1 MWPTQTASFDRS
13 LSPQV
18 FYKRCPPTV
27 RNLAAF
33 PDTVPHMDS
42 LVEVRGSCVENAEE
56 RETPKLYCGAD
67 GDWLVPLGRCVCSAG
82 HEEGGDGYCEGRK
95 QWQRLWSSH
104 KRYTGRLSRSCILVR
119 SCPSASAFRL
129 SAAPPPVILV
139 APPLCLCTTYA
150 APASLH
156 HCLCSL
162 FIPPLYFPLCEAVPH
177 HTSLHHNQTLNA
189 KSISISC
196 CWDGYKA
203 REQKQMGINT
213 VPSDVSLINTCSC
226 LTSA

>member
-1 MWPTQTASFDRS
+1 MWPTQTAAADRA

-95 QWQRLWSSH
+95 QRQSLWSSH
-104 KRYTGRLSRSCILVR
+104 KCYTVRLSRSCILVR
-119 SCPSASAFRL
+119 SCPSASAFASMQLRL
-129 SAAPPPVILV
+129 LSSSSLLHFVYAPLTLL
-139 APPLCLCTTYA
+139 PLLCITVFA
-150 APASLH
+150 
-156 HCLCSL
+156 L
-162 FIPPLYFPLCEAVPH
+162 FSFPPLYFPLCEAVPH
-177 HTSLHHNQTLNA
+177 HTSLHHNQTL
-189 KSISISC
+189 
-196 CWDGYKA
+196 
-203 REQKQMGINT
+203 
-213 VPSDVSLINTCSC
+213 
-226 LTSA
+226 